1 MRTLSVS
8 DIVLLH
14 RKLIDQTGGS
24 HGIRDSGLVESALK
38 RAQASFDGKDLYH
51 TLESKIA
58 AITYGL
64 VNNHGF
70 VDGNKRIGIAA
81 MLLLL
86 QINGYFLAYSQDDL
100 IQLGLGIASDSVSEA
115 EIIQWIQEHR
125 KA

>member
-1 MRTLSVS
+1 M
-8 DIVLLH
+8 
-14 RKLIDQTGGS
+14 
-24 HGIRDSGLVESALK
+24 
-38 RAQASFDGKDLYH
+38 
-51 TLESKIA
+51 

-86 QINGYFLAYSQDDL
+86 QINGYFLAYSQHDL
-100 IQLGLGIASDSVSEA
+100 IQLGLGVASGSVSET
-115 EIIQWIQEHR
+115 EITKWIQEHR